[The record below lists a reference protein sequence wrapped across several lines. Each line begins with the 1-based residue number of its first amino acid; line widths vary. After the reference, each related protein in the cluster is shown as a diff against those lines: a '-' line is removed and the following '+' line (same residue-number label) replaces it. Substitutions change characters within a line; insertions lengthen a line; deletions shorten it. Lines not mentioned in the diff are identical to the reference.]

1 MHIMHAFPSIGS
13 ASKLYSFLLQINV
26 DNTTSNQT
34 PSITSSIYKFY
45 LEKTRLTFS
54 GDYTLIVSKAY
65 FISFTISRATIQ
77 LIIHNL
83 NQFNKTNTK
92 NN

>member
-1 MHIMHAFPSIGS
+1 MHITHAFPSIGS

-26 DNTTSNQT
+26 EDTTTNQT
-34 PSITSSIYKFY
+34 PSITSNIYMFY
-45 LEKTRLTFS
+45 LEKTCLTFS

-65 FISFTISRATIQ
+65 FISFNISKATIQ
-77 LIIHNL
+77 LIVHNL

>member
-1 MHIMHAFPSIGS
+1 MHITHAFPSIGS
-13 ASKLYSFLLQINV
+13 ASKLYSFLLKINV
-26 DNTTSNQT
+26 ENTTSNQT
-34 PSITSSIYKFY
+34 PSITSSIYMFY

-65 FISFTISRATIQ
+65 FISFTISKATIQ